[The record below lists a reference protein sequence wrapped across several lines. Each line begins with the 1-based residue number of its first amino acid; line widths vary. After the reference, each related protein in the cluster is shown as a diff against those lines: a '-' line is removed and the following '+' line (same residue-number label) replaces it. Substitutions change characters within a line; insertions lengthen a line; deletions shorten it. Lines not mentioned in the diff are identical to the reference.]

1 MRSRDIYLQKIT
13 DLKYFLSIFQGNI
26 FYICI
31 FCEYTINKNKLL
43 EYVAISIKKNQHS
56 ILFLIIY
63 SVSVFEFSFENL
75 NGLAK

>member
-43 EYVAISIKKNQHS
+43 EYVAISIKKTAFYFISDH
-56 ILFLIIY
+56 ILGKCI
-63 SVSVFEFSFENL
+63 
-75 NGLAK
+75 